1 MNIYVG
7 NLSLE
12 ITEEEI
18 HRVFQPFGEVI
29 SVTIMNDKYIGSGQC
44 RGYAFVEMAL
54 QSEAKEAISALDG
67 KILNHMIISVVEAL
81 PLSKKDD
88 TSYISKRSKWA
99 FSRVRQR
106 E

>member
-7 NLSLE
+7 NLPLD

-18 HRVFQPFGEVI
+18 RQEFQPFGEVI
-29 SVTIMNDKYIGSGQC
+29 SVTIMNNQYIGSGQC

-54 QSEAKEAISALDG
+54 QSEANEAISALHG
-67 KILNHMIISVVEAL
+67 KILNDMIINVVEAL

-88 TSYISKRSKWA
+88 ISYISKRSNWA
-99 FSRVRQR
+99 FSRVRRR